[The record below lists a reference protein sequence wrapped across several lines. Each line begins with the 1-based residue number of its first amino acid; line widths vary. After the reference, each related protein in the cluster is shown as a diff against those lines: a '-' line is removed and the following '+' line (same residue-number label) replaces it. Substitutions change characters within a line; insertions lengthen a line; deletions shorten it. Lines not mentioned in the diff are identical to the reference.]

1 MTPRLEPKAPRA
13 PAVDPGWL
21 KLDFTGRSAAPRPV
35 PPRPPSGLREAI
47 LRWLEEEL

>member
-1 MTPRLEPKAPRA
+1 MTPHQEATAPRTA
-13 PAVDPGWL
+13 SVDPGWL
-21 KLDFTGRSAAPRPV
+21 RLDFTGRAVAQRPL